1 MAIINATNG
10 NKCKSNCTTT
20 ELLYN
25 TQLYL
30 PWWVKLFLYIR
41 LAQVIKKDKE
51 NVKKVLH
58 FVEKRV

>member
-1 MAIINATNG
+1 MAIINTTNG
-10 NKCKSNCTTT
+10 NKCKSNCTIT

-25 TQLYL
+25 TQLYPL
-30 PWWVKLFLYIR
+30 RQVKLFLYIQ

-51 NVKKVLH
+51 NVKKVLR